1 MVSLGACFDLFVAV
15 DFFGYF
21 FFKRFIL
28 ASVNPAHIH
37 WTSRNPNTDF
47 FFFVRKLC
55 EVHCHPSLSG
65 EQLAAAL
72 HFCAHVM
79 HAY

>member
-1 MVSLGACFDLFVAV
+1 MFVALV
-15 DFFGYF
+15 FRLFLLLNYLGLCESSTYP
-21 FFKRFIL
+21 L
-28 ASVNPAHIH
+28 AKQKPKH
-37 WTSRNPNTDF
+37 WGG

-55 EVHCHPSLSG
+55 EVHCHPNLSG